1 MGITT
6 LLSFRKMLLL
16 EKYCQCDPSVLIDVR
31 LTSKAESASSMIVF
45 ENASLILFQKK
56 ENL

>member
-1 MGITT
+1 
-6 LLSFRKMLLL
+6 MLLL
-16 EKYCQCDPSVLIDVR
+16 EKYCQCDLSVLIDVR